1 MPKAEGH
8 VTLQGFPV
16 TKGQKS
22 GIVAREN
29 MEYMLYNVFK
39 QIKAFNYL
47 LYQQVYFWNFHILQI
62 IVKCFVKS
70 LAMLV
75 SFNKSNNDNVH

>member
-1 MPKAEGH
+1 MPKEEGDI
-8 VTLQGFPV
+8 TLQGFPV

-29 MEYMLYNVFK
+29 MEYMLYNIFK

-62 IVKCFVKS
+62 IVKS

-75 SFNKSNNDNVH
+75 SFNKSNKLMIMCINV